1 MRIFGAA
8 SFKERVNEEQRKK
21 ALYQNTTEIDDTE
34 MLDLTQMETVR
45 QETCLQDS
53 EILLQKLIASF
64 ARDKSNIVVLGK
76 FRLTVTKL
84 CLIYFHIYC
93 T

>member
-1 MRIFGAA
+1 MRIFTAA

-21 ALYQNTTEIDDTE
+21 ALYQNPMEIDDTE

-45 QETCLQDS
+45 QGTCLQDS

-64 ARDKSNIVVLGK
+64 ACDKSNIMVLGK
-76 FRLTVTKL
+76 FLLTAD
-84 CLIYFHIYC
+84 
-93 T
+93 